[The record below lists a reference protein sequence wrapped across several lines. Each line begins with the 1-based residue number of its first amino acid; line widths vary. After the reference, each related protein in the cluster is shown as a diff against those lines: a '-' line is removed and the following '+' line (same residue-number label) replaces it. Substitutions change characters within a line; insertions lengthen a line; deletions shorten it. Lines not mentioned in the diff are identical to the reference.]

1 MHCTC
6 IFTSDKRKSA
16 LRVHSLL
23 FYIISRQTNPEKHV
37 ARTFLQKKTSS
48 FSRPNLRSLSSSS
61 DRSSSCAALRRRSF
75 PAPRRRSCPTPRR
88 RSPPCSPA
96 LPPQLP
102 PAPLPQLPPACLPKL
117 PSSSKR
123 SSISPATATLCS
135 GCAGTA
141 VGEPGGAGSG
151 PPTTTSRPMS
161 SQVSSSPST
170 TTVSS
175 TPRSEGE
182 ILQSANIKSFA
193 FTELIFSWL
202 LLLLPPVAPAPCCRV
217 RHSHRRPAGHAFK
230 RLLTVPKSVGYDQRT
245 R

>member
-1 MHCTC
+1 MAMDQ
-6 IFTSDKRKSA
+6 SSA
-16 LRVHSLL
+16 GPSIATANLPPDQITVATAAVQAGRRLLRLL
-23 FYIISRQTNPEKHV
+23 PTKPALLVVLLRQK
-37 ARTFLQKKTSS
+37 QQ
-48 FSRPNLRSLSSSS
+48 LRCSPPPQLPCSPPPQLPYS
-61 DRSSSCAALRRRSF
+61 
-75 PAPRRRSCPTPRR
+75 PPPQ
-88 RSPPCSPA
+88 PPCSPA

-182 ILQSANIKSFA
+182 ILQSANVKSFA

-230 RLLTVPKSVGYDQRT
+230 RLLTVPKSVGYNQRT